1 MSMVFKTR
9 KTFASFLVVPPE
21 NEWNSFLP
29 VVLSCKFYVNVV
41 GGYDEVTATD
51 QR

>member
-1 MSMVFKTR
+1 MSMVLKTR

-29 VVLSCKFYVNVV
+29 VVLSFKFYVNVV
-41 GGYDEVTATD
+41 WGCDEAPATR